1 MSASTRS
8 STLASTAARADGA
21 HADGAHAAARDG
33 TSALHTARLAII
45 GAGTMGRTLAAG
57 LLRARITPPE
67 RITVTDHAPA
77 TAAAIAGELGVEGA
91 ADNAAAAR
99 SADVVVLCVKPR
111 DVAHVLTDLVA
122 RDALAHRP
130 LLISIAAGVA
140 TTAIDAAA
148 GGMVPIVR
156 AMPNTACRIGQ
167 GMTVVAPGPG
177 ATAEHLAIAQAIF
190 SSLGRCLVLEERHL
204 DAVTAVSAS
213 GVAFACLVIEAM
225 ADGGVMCGLPRGVAL
240 ELVAQMTLGTAAL
253 VLSGNTHPALL
264 RDDVTTPGG
273 CTIAGLLTLEE
284 GRVRAGLAR
293 AIETTTRVAA
303 GLGR

>member
-1 MSASTRS
+1 MSSSTRS
-8 STLASTAARADGA
+8 STLAPAAA
-21 HADGAHAAARDG
+21 HADAAHADTRDG
-33 TSALHTARLAII
+33 TSALRAARLAII
-45 GAGTMGRTLAAG
+45 GAGTMGRALAAG
-57 LLRARITPPE
+57 LLRARITAPE
-67 RITVTDHAPA
+67 RITITDHTPA
-77 TAAAIAGELGVEGA
+77 TATAVAEELGIEGA

-99 SADVVVLCVKPR
+99 SADVIVLCVKPK
-111 DVAHVLTDLVA
+111 DVARALTDLVA

-130 LLISIAAGVA
+130 LLISIAAGV
-140 TTAIDAAA
+140 TTAAIDAAA

-156 AMPNTACRIGQ
+156 AMPNTACRIGH

-177 ATAEHLAIAQAIF
+177 ATAEQLAIAHAIF

-240 ELVAQMTLGTAAL
+240 ELVAQMTLGTAAM
-253 VLSGNTHPALL
+253 VLSGNTHPAVL